1 MIKEKGYPLFFSAKV
16 VLDKFGLGASIT
28 VRWINMKMGLTDRK
42 LEQNGVEKL
51 RF

>member
-1 MIKEKGYPLFFSAKV
+1 MIKEKGYPLFFSAEA

-28 VRWINMKMGLTDRK
+28 VRWINETENGFDRK